1 MLETEFLGRR
11 LPTPFFIPSGIVGDV
26 SRLQELDLS
35 WCGLFVTKT
44 ITLHPRGGNEGI
56 RVWDLPCGM
65 LNSIGLANEGVEAFV
80 RETLPKLASLEM
92 EVLVS
97 FSVYSEEEIPGFEGL
112 FAQGLWAVELNLS
125 CPNVQHGARGL
136 IAQDPSLS
144 HRLVRA
150 VRRALHKDTA
160 LIVKLSPDVPF
171 IEDVAEAV
179 ISAGASALTI
189 ANTFPGVAVDVNRGR
204 FVFERVVAGMSGPA
218 IHPIVLHRIWR
229 VRSRVLDVPI
239 LGVGGVWNRDS
250 ALAMAMAG
258 ADLVGIGSALYHD
271 PAVGSRI
278 AREVEEFLQRQEC
291 TWTEVVGKAYGD
303 I

>member
-11 LPTPFFIPSGIVGDV
+11 LRSPFFLPSGIVGDI
-26 SRLQELDLS
+26 SHLADLDLS
-35 WCGLFVTKT
+35 WCGLFVSKT
-44 ITLHPRGGNEGI
+44 ITLQPRKGNEGV

-80 RETLPKLASLEM
+80 RETLPRLVSLET

-97 FSVYSEEEIPGFEGL
+97 FSVYSEEEISGFEDL

-125 CPNVQHGARGL
+125 CPNVRHGARGL
-136 IAQDPSLS
+136 IAQDLDLS
-144 HRLVRA
+144 YRLVRA
-150 VRRALHKDTA
+150 VREALNRATA
-160 LIVKLSPDVPF
+160 LVVKLSPDVPF
-171 IEDVAEAV
+171 IEDVADAV

-189 ANTFPGVAVDVNRGR
+189 ANTFPAVAVDVSRGR

-218 IHPIVLHRIWR
+218 IHSIVLHRIWR
-229 VRSRVLDVPI
+229 VRSRFPDVPI
-239 LGVGGVWNRDS
+239 LGVGGVWDRDS

-271 PAVGSRI
+271 PTIGVRI
-278 AREVEEFLQRQEC
+278 AREVEEFLEEQGC
-291 TWTEVVGKAYGD
+291 SWADVVGKAYGD